1 MLGAGMIGLVH
12 GQCLWVVIDCNI
24 RVTAQGEGKPFRSS
38 AAPCEEVNDKAIGRL
53 GMVID

>member
-38 AAPCEEVNDKAIGRL
+38 AATCEEVNDKAIG
-53 GMVID
+53 GMGMD